1 MKVIGKGD
9 RGTYLVEV
17 SHTELEKVAD
27 KYYGKLDEL
36 KVGQEF
42 NLGAGYD
49 FRQDIKSACRQMV
62 DASKSFGTAQSAMV
76 RFAVMV
82 AGLPEPASESEA

>member
-1 MKVIGKGD
+1 MKVIGKAD
-9 RGTYLVEV
+9 RDTYLVEV

-27 KYYGKLDEL
+27 KYYGKLPEL
-36 KVGQEF
+36 RVGQEF
-42 NLGAGYD
+42 NIGAGYD
-49 FRQDIKSACRQMV
+49 FRRDIQSACRGMV
-62 DASKSFGTAQSAMV
+62 DASTSFGTARESLM

>member
-1 MKVIGKGD
+1 MKVIGKAD
-9 RGTYLVEV
+9 RDTYLVEV

-27 KYYGKLDEL
+27 KYYGKLPEL
-36 KVGQEF
+36 SVGQEF
-42 NLGAGYD
+42 NIGAGYD
-49 FRQDIKSACRQMV
+49 FRRDIQSACRGMV
-62 DASKSFGTAQSAMV
+62 DASTSFGTARESLM

>member
-1 MKVIGKGD
+1 MKVIGKAD
-9 RGTYLVEV
+9 RDTYLVEV

-27 KYYGKLDEL
+27 KYYGKLPEFR
-36 KVGQEF
+36 VGQEF
-42 NLGAGYD
+42 NIGAGYD
-49 FRQDIKSACRQMV
+49 FRRDIQSACRGMV
-62 DASKSFGTAQSAMV
+62 DASTSFGTARESLM

>member
-9 RGTYLVEV
+9 RDTYLVEV

-27 KYYGKLDEL
+27 KYYGKLPEL
-36 KVGQEF
+36 RVGQEF
-42 NLGAGYD
+42 NIGAGYD
-49 FRQDIKSACRQMV
+49 FRRDIKSACRGMV
-62 DASKSFGTAQSAMV
+62 DASTSFGTARESLM

>member
-1 MKVIGKGD
+1 MKVIGKAD
-9 RGTYLVEV
+9 RDTYLVEV

-27 KYYGKLDEL
+27 KYYGKLPEL
-36 KVGQEF
+36 RVGQEF
-42 NLGAGYD
+42 NIGAGYD
-49 FRQDIKSACRQMV
+49 FRRDIQSACRGMV
-62 DASKSFGTAQSAMV
+62 DASKSFGTARESLM